1 MRRLVVDGE
10 PFQTDGTVLLDAQ
23 THHYVTNV
31 LRLAAGD
38 SVEVADGTGTLWQG
52 QLAWVGGLAR
62 VHELRVI
69 RRAEDQTRLV
79 LVAALL
85 KGNRWEWLLEKATEL
100 GVHTIQP
107 VSAARSIVKM
117 DMREVTDR
125 TARWQKIA
133 DAAMQQSQGL
143 LRTTVLPVKSLDA
156 ALQSSDGLRLVADE
170 KQTASA
176 WPPFD
181 AQTSVQMYVGP
192 EGGWTDQERA
202 TMTRHGVQGVGLGS
216 RILRAETAGIAMLSG
231 ARLRLDGVL

>member
-10 PFQTDGTVLLDAQ
+10 QFQADDTVLLDAQ

-38 SVEVADGTGTLWQG
+38 SVEVADGTGTLWHG
-52 QLAWVGGLAR
+52 QLAWAGGMAR
-62 VHELRVI
+62 VHDLRVI

-107 VSAARSIVKM
+107 VAASRSIVKV
-117 DMREVTDR
+117 DLRDVTDR

-143 LRTTVLPVKSLDA
+143 IRTTVRPVVTLDT
-156 ALQSSDGLRLVADE
+156 ALQSVDGLRLVADE
-170 KQTASA
+170 KQTSSA
-176 WPPFD
+176 WPSFD
-181 AQTSVQMYVGP
+181 ATTSVQMYVGP

-202 TMTRHGVQGVGLGS
+202 AMTRLGVQGVGLGS